1 MGGLRGNDALLGF
14 KKQTAKESPA
24 TTASAY
30 DVVPFSGGSIGPVRS
45 VENLSETDSSR
56 DQGVAYV
63 QNFSVEGTPEIYVR
77 DSNIHHVL
85 EAVLGTISTA
95 TAGSDYTHTL
105 TPAQTLQYYTFYR
118 EIGDTLYERFEDC
131 KVSEVTVSAEAG
143 QPLTASL
150 NIMGRNAVRLT
161 AQPASLATPASG
173 AVYNFNEATVT
184 FDSSYANIIAG
195 TATATAKVASFEV
208 TISNN
213 VSMQQTDDAK
223 PHDVVEGLR
232 EVSLGYTLIFDSLTD
247 YNNFNYGSGSGTA
260 QSSTLSTSAARF
272 AFSKTAANA
281 VQFDF
286 PSIAFQEFPVEPD
299 PGGDPI
305 TVDVRAVAQRNS
317 DGVIK
322 CDVKNQVAT

>member
-14 KKQTAKESPA
+14 KKQTAKGSAA
-24 TTASAY
+24 TTASAW
-30 DVVPFSGGSIGPVRS
+30 DVVPFSGGSIAPTRAI
-45 VENLSETDSSR
+45 ENLSETDSSR

-63 QNFSVEGTPEIYVR
+63 QNYSVEGTPEIYVR
-77 DSNIHHVL
+77 DANIHHVL
-85 EAVLGTISTA
+85 ESVLGSLT
-95 TAGSDYTHTL
+95 TAGTTNYTHTVV
-105 TPAQTLQYYTFYR
+105 PADALLYYTFYR

-131 KVSEVTVSAEAG
+131 KVSEVTISAEAG

-161 AQPASLATPASG
+161 AQPASIATTASG

-184 FDSSYANIIAG
+184 LDPSYSAITGA

-223 PHDVVEGLR
+223 PYDVVEGLR
-232 EVSLGYTLIFDSLTD
+232 EVSLGYTLIFEDLD
-247 YNNFNYGSGSGTA
+247 AYNTFNYGTTSGTA
-260 QSSTLSTSAARF
+260 QSSTLATTAARF
-272 AFSKTAANA
+272 NFSKGANNA

-286 PSIAFQEFPVEPD
+286 PSLAFQEFPVEPN

-305 TVDVRAVAQRNS
+305 TVDVRAVAQRDS
-317 DGVIK
+317 SGVIS
-322 CDVKNQVAT
+322 CEVKNQVAT